1 MDDDPEHSSFFRIAK
16 RIDKERKHGV
26 LNPLRSEITI
36 PNPAP
41 YNQIIGNETKT
52 KVLEVKLMDKG
63 RSSVVVFSTP
73 EAEAISGGG
82 IFKFNTE
89 TKKIEFALPRFHL
102 GTNAQLDLEIAMLQL
117 AHTSLL
123 KQIIGNS
130 NPENSGIILFA
141 REGPLSLWQR
151 AVFNLS
157 GKNLPTTIIN
167 VTHEKAD
174 NEFTRIARVS
184 SKPNLEG
191 FNSHKLDII
200 YLCDPIASG
209 MQYVRVIEW
218 LIKCNRKP
226 KIIVAIAPMANCF
239 GLNVIASFCNEN
251 KIEFKAGVCATLLD
265 TVKPLMYYSPYPEN
279 INKIANIE
287 VYNLISK
294 IFGFKVHKFCI
305 RGNWTATFFGGDKL
319 PLIDSNKELKDLDM
333 GLDNK
338 ALFEKCKKL
347 TPEIAKN
354 YNVLKSLIPYS
365 TLLEIKESGLSINDF
380 IS

>member
-157 GKNLPTTIIN
+157 GKT
-167 VTHEKAD
+167 
-174 NEFTRIARVS
+174 
-184 SKPNLEG
+184 
-191 FNSHKLDII
+191 
-200 YLCDPIASG
+200 
-209 MQYVRVIEW
+209 
-218 LIKCNRKP
+218 
-226 KIIVAIAPMANCF
+226 
-239 GLNVIASFCNEN
+239 
-251 KIEFKAGVCATLLD
+251 
-265 TVKPLMYYSPYPEN
+265 YPQQ
-279 INKIANIE
+279 
-287 VYNLISK
+287 L
-294 IFGFKVHKFCI
+294 
-305 RGNWTATFFGGDKL
+305 
-319 PLIDSNKELKDLDM
+319 
-333 GLDNK
+333 
-338 ALFEKCKKL
+338 
-347 TPEIAKN
+347 
-354 YNVLKSLIPYS
+354 
-365 TLLEIKESGLSINDF
+365 
-380 IS
+380 

>member
-1 MDDDPEHSSFFRIAK
+1 MDDDPEHSSFFRIAEE
-16 RIDKERKHGV
+16 IDKERKYGV

-36 PNPAP
+36 PNAAP
-41 YNQIIGNETKT
+41 YNQIIGNKTKT

-63 RSSVVVFSTP
+63 KSSVVAFSTP
-73 EAEAISGGG
+73 ESEAISGGG
-82 IFKFNTE
+82 VFQFN
-89 TKKIEFALPRFHL
+89 KKHRILEFVLPRFHL

-117 AHTSLL
+117 AHTSML
-123 KQIIGNS
+123 KKVIDNS

-151 AVFNLS
+151 AIFNLS

-167 VTHEKAD
+167 VTHEKAG
-174 NEFTRIARVS
+174 NKFTRIARVS
-184 SKPNLEG
+184 PKPNLEG

-239 GLNVIASFCNEN
+239 GLNVVASFCNEN
-251 KIEFKAGVCATLLD
+251 EIEFKAGVCGTLLD
-265 TVKPLMYYSPYPEN
+265 TVKPLMYYSPYPES
-279 INKIANIE
+279 INQIANIN

-294 IFGFKVHKFCI
+294 IFSSKIHKFCI

-319 PLIDSNKELKDLDM
+319 PLIDSNKELKDLDIK
-333 GLDNK
+333 LDNK
-338 ALFEKCKKL
+338 TLFEKCKKL
-347 TPEIAKN
+347 TTEVAKN
-354 YNVLKSLIPYS
+354 HGVLKSLIPYS
-365 TLLEIKESGLSINDF
+365 TLLKTKKGTF
-380 IS
+380 ISK